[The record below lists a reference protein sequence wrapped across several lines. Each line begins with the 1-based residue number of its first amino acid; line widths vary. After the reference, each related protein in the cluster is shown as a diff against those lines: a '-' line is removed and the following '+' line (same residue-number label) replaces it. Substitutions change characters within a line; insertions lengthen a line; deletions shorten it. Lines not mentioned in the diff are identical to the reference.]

1 MATSLIPLSSSFLQ
15 PLKFKT
21 LAKPRT
27 PPNLSTT
34 RKITTTC
41 DSQNKNTG
49 ASSNPSSRNPNFQ
62 KRRKSSKYGTSR
74 RSILKKSFLQ
84 EQVTFTARVSDDP
97 QVAIIGGGMAG
108 LVCALNLEARGVKST
123 VFDTGIHGLG
133 GRLGTRF
140 VEPQGLVFD
149 HAAQFFTADDSR
161 FIQYVDGWLE
171 KGLVREW
178 KGAVG
183 ELEVGG
189 SFSQFPPSS
198 PPRYIAV
205 NGMRSLADSLLLESR
220 LANVVRPCWI
230 SKLEPLNGMWHLSE
244 NGTPRGQFDVIVI
257 AHNGKCANRLLSS
270 SGLPLVAKQM
280 KKLDL
285 SSIWAL
291 LAAFDD
297 PLPTVN
303 FEGAFVKG
311 VESLSWMGNNSA
323 KLGNGGT
330 PHCWTFFST
339 AAYGKQNKVPQE
351 NIPTVT
357 SEKVRTGMLQG
368 VEIALGLPEGSLPKP
383 VYTRLQLWGAALPKN
398 TPAVPCIFD
407 PQGRAGIC
415 GDWLLGSNLESAAI
429 SGEALG
435 NHIADYLQ
443 NSEANPEEFAIGL
456 HDRPSP
462 LAGHHIGQ
470 FPGLTSVG
478 EKHEA
483 EAYQL
488 L

>member
-1 MATSLIPLSSSFLQ
+1 MATSSLIPLSTSFLQ

-21 LAKPRT
+21 ITKPRI
-27 PPNLSTT
+27 PDLSTT
-34 RKITTTC
+34 KKPVTIC
-41 DSQNKNTG
+41 DSEKNTG
-49 ASSNPSSRNPNFQ
+49 TSNPTSRNPNFQ
-62 KRRKSSKYGTSR
+62 KRRKSNSSKYGTSR

-84 EQVTFTARVSDDP
+84 EQVTFTARIPADP
-97 QVAIIGGGMAG
+97 HVAIIGGGMAG
-108 LVCALNLEARGVKST
+108 LVCALDLEARGVQST

-133 GRLGTRF
+133 GRLGTRII
-140 VEPQGLVFD
+140 EPQGLIFD
-149 HAAQFFTADDSR
+149 HAAQFFTANDSR

-178 KGAVG
+178 KGVVG
-183 ELEVGG
+183 ELEIGG

-205 NGMRSLADSLLLESR
+205 NGMRSLADSLLLESQMVN
-220 LANVVRPCWI
+220 LVRPCWI

-257 AHNGKCANRLLSS
+257 AHNGKCANRLLSA

-291 LAAFDD
+291 LAAFDE
-297 PLPTVN
+297 PLPAVN

-323 KLGNGGT
+323 KLGNGGA

-351 NIPTVT
+351 NIPAVT
-357 SEKVRTGMLQG
+357 SEKVRAGMLQG

-415 GDWLLGSNLESAAI
+415 GDWLRGSNLESAAL
-429 SGEALG
+429 SGAALG
-435 NHIADYLQ
+435 KHIADFLQ
-443 NSEANPEEFAIGL
+443 NGGANVEEFEIGL
-456 HDRPSP
+456 HDRLSP
-462 LAGHHIGQ
+462 LAGHDIGQ

-478 EKHEA
+478 EKEEA
-483 EAYQL
+483 KSYQL